1 LEEKQHAQMLIYAA
15 AEFSKDINL
24 KDDVKSYLNKN

>member
-1 LEEKQHAQMLIYAA
+1 MLIYAA

-24 KDDVKSYLNKN
+24 QDDVKKYLEELETD